1 MSVKKDK
8 EELARRFCKNQY
20 VEFEVS
26 SDMALFADPIT
37 SAGGEKT
44 TYSVPTYEAMKGVLK
59 SIYWKPT
66 FLWMVDK
73 VRVMNPIRT
82 ETIGTKLPRINGDGQ
97 DLANYTYLVDVRY
110 QVQAHMIWN
119 ENRPEYSQDRDMR
132 KHYGI
137 FAKSLLKGG
146 RLPVFLGKSECCADT
161 AFCEFGEGDGVY
173 DHSGQINFG
182 YMYHGITYPDEAYS
196 DETCGKLTLDVA
208 PVLMN
213 DGVIEFRE
221 PSQCVHKIIRQGKM
235 KIFEQK
241 GGNADVSDDGSD
253 RNL

>member
-8 EELARRFCKNQY
+8 EELARQFCKNQH

-26 SDMALFADPIT
+26 SDLALFADPIT

-66 FLWMVDK
+66 FLWEVDK

-97 DLANYTYLVDVRY
+97 DLANYTYLVDVKY
-110 QVQAHMIWN
+110 QVEAHIVWN
-119 ENRPEYSQDRDMR
+119 ENRPEYSGDRDIR

-146 RLPVFLGKSECCADT
+146 RLPVFLGKSECCADV
-161 AFCEFGEGDGVY
+161 APCEFGEGNGAY
-173 DHSGQINFG
+173 DNSGQINFG

-196 DETCGKLTLDVA
+196 DETREKLTLDIA

-213 DGVIEFRE
+213 DGVIEFRK
-221 PSQCVHKIIRQGKM
+221 PSQCVHKIIRPGEM

-241 GGNADVSDDGSD
+241 GGNADAFDDGSD
-253 RNL
+253 RDI